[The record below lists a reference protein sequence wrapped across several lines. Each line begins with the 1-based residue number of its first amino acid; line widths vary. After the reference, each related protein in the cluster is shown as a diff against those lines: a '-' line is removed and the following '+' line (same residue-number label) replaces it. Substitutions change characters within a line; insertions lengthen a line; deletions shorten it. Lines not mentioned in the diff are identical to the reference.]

1 RLAGPDD
8 ATGNLATIG
17 DQDLFEFARIK
28 CHIKLATKKHK
39 IHKFVSCAFCA
50 FWWLTANTEKGLA
63 VLDGLPVLNV
73 NFNDLTSCFSLNL
86 VHEFHGFDNTHDRL
100 RLDVAADLHKRVG
113 GRRSRTIERA
123 H

>member
-1 RLAGPDD
+1 MPYKTRHQKAQN
-8 ATGNLATIG
+8 T
-17 DQDLFEFARIK
+17 QVF
-28 CHIKLATKKHK
+28 
-39 IHKFVSCAFCA
+39 SCAFCA

-63 VLDGLPVLNV
+63 ILDGLPILNV

-86 VHEFHGFDNTHDRL
+86 VHEFHGFDNAHDRL

-123 H
+123 HNRRRNNV